1 MLKVNDVQLSD
12 RISIPT
18 ERVLTDAGQMHVPCK
33 FARTGSQL
41 YTAKQLGLVDREE
54 NEVITVH
61 REAADVFDAASMATF
76 RSAPVTIGHPK
87 DDSGKSIIVS
97 ASNAKALQV
106 GMLEGMPVQDEETL
120 GGVLVLTAQEAID
133 ALEDGTQELSAG
145 YTCDIE
151 DVDGVYFQRNIRAN
165 HIAIVAKGRAG
176 SSCRISD
183 EALEVQAIE
192 DGAIEAQV
200 AQAKAEAAEKAKT
213 KASKAATKE
222 QDRLAA
228 KAEKEAAKAAAKE
241 VKAEEKVA
249 AAEAVVEKEAAEAVE
264 AKAAADKEAE
274 EAKVAE
280 QELETAKEEL
290 EEVKSEDEAIDL
302 TDELAVQVK
311 LVDELTIELESV
323 KVELADAKLA
333 AEQSV
338 TERCAAIENAR
349 LISDFRDLGDK
360 TIEQIERM
368 VVEDQ
373 MPEKDLTSKSD
384 VYISAMFEILV
395 DASQGETPMGKLLRA
410 QNIADATPVA
420 KPVCKV
426 AAARE
431 RSTARNKA

>member
-12 RISIPT
+12 RIEVPT

-41 YTAKQLGLVDREE
+41 YTAKQLGLVDRED

-61 REAADVFDAASMATF
+61 REAADVFDSESMATF

-87 DDSGKSIIVS
+87 SDDGKAIVVS
-97 ASNAKALQV
+97 AENAKELQV

-151 DVDGVYFQRNIRAN
+151 DVDGAYFQRNIRAN
-165 HIAIVAKGRAG
+165 HIAIVSKGRAG
-176 SSCRISD
+176 SSCRISDEALEVQAISD

-200 AQAKAEAAEKAKT
+200 AQAKAEAAEQEKKEA
-213 KASKAATKE
+213 KAAE
-222 QDRLAA
+222 ERADRI
-228 KAEKEAAKAAAKE
+228 AAKAAKKEKAAAAKE
-241 VKAEEKVA
+241 AALAEKAKAAEAEKVA
-249 AAEAVVEKEAAEAVE
+249 A
-264 AKAAADKEAE
+264 EAE
-274 EAKVAE
+274 EVS
-280 QELETAKEEL
+280 
-290 EEVKSEDEAIDL
+290 EVKSEEPNPKVEDEAIDL
-302 TDELAVQVK
+302 TDELATAKSELSIALEDAAAQVA
-311 LVDELTIELESV
+311 LVDELKAELV
-323 KVELADAKLA
+323 DAKLA

-373 MPEKDLTSKSD
+373 MPEKDLSGKSD
-384 VYISAMFEILV
+384 VFISAMFEILV
-395 DASQGETPMGKLLRA
+395 DASKGETPMGKLLRA
-410 QNIADATPVA
+410 QNIVDATPVA
-420 KPVCKV
+420 KPVSKV
-426 AAARE
+426 ASARE
-431 RSTARNKA
+431 RSIARSKA